1 MNFINKIILIVSI
14 LVITIIPKVSSADEN
29 KDIIN
34 NFQAYNKIRLYAYC
48 FNEEAQCYSLTTIVP
63 IKKKLNLSFTAF
75 KKYSQNSPEFYVGP
89 GYYINNNLNI
99 SLQHNL
105 HSNLFKNNK
114 EDKIMLMLNYRF

>member
-1 MNFINKIILIVSI
+1 FINKIILIVSI